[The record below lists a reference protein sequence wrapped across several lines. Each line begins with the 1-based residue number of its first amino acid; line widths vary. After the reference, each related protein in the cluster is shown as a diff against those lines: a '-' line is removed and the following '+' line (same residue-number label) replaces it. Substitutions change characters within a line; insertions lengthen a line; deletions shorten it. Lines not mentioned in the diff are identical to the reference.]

1 MRARV
6 LNANSN
12 STYILDSVYIGRPS
26 KFGNPFSIGKDGTRD
41 EVIDK
46 YAEWINTQPELL
58 KAIRKE
64 LKGKDLLCWCKP
76 KACHGD
82 VILRIANEE

>member
-26 KFGNPFSIGKDGTRD
+26 KFGNPFSIGKDGNRD

-46 YAEWINTQPELL
+46 YEEWVNKQPELI
-58 KAIRKE
+58 KTIKNE

-82 VILRIANEE
+82 IILRIANEK